1 MSKVTVKKNSKKLSR
16 SNDNKNLDIKIKE
29 VKYQKHDDLLGSY
42 LTLEFSGSDI
52 NTKFVNTL
60 RRVSMDDIPIYGFPA
75 ELINIEA
82 NTTIFNNDYMRLRL
96 SQLPIFSVDSELDY
110 LERKYE
116 NTNINFNDITFV
128 KYEKHKLIEVYI
140 NAYNNT
146 PENMNI
152 TTNDINYLEDGEPVE
167 KYSKKYPIL
176 LVQLRPNETFKAH
189 MKAGLSNGMRS
200 NIFAASSNCYYDE
213 EEDGKIKLTIESQ
226 GQINEYKIL
235 EKSCK
240 YILKKLEDFKE
251 NFEEKLKQ
259 SKEYEKNSTL
269 LFEFENEDHTMGEIL
284 NTVFQDNPKVLF
296 SGLSKISSLE
306 RKIRIKIASEDS
318 TNPLVYMI
326 DSVDYLTKVYNQMLK
341 ELEE

>member
-16 SNDNKNLDIKIKE
+16 SNDSKNLDIKIKE
-29 VKYQKHDDLLGSY
+29 IKYQKHDDLLGSY

-52 NTKFVNTL
+52 NTKFVNAL

-96 SQLPIFSVDSELDY
+96 SQLPIFDVDSDLDY

-116 NTNINFNDITFV
+116 NAGLNLNDINYV
-128 KYEKHKLIEVYI
+128 KYEKQKLIEVYI
-140 NAYNNT
+140 NSYNNT

-200 NIFAASSNCYYDE
+200 NIFAAASNCYYDD
-213 EEDGKIKLTIESQ
+213 EDGKILFTLESQ

-235 EKSCK
+235 EKSCR
-240 YILKKLEDFKE
+240 YILKKLDDFKE

-269 LFEFENEDHTMGEIL
+269 LFEFDNEDHTMGEIL

-296 SGLSKISSLE
+296 SGLSKMSPLE

-318 TNPLVYMI
+318 TNPLEYMI
-326 DSVDYLTKVYNQMLK
+326 ESVQYLVNVYNQILK
-341 ELEE
+341 ELKK

>member
-16 SNDNKNLDIKIKE
+16 SNDSKNLDIKIKE
-29 VKYQKHDDLLGSY
+29 IKYQKHDDLLGSY

-52 NTKFVNTL
+52 NTKFVNAL

-96 SQLPIFSVDSELDY
+96 SQLPIFDVDSDLDY

-116 NTNINFNDITFV
+116 NAGLNLNDINYV
-128 KYEKHKLIEVYI
+128 KYEKQKLIEVYI
-140 NAYNNT
+140 NSYNNT
-146 PENMNI
+146 PENINI

-200 NIFAASSNCYYDE
+200 NIFAAASNCYYDD
-213 EEDGKIKLTIESQ
+213 EDGKILFTLESQ

-235 EKSCK
+235 EKSCR
-240 YILKKLEDFKE
+240 YILKKLDDFKE

-269 LFEFENEDHTMGEIL
+269 LFEFDNEDHTMGEIL

-296 SGLSKISSLE
+296 SGLSKMSPLE

-318 TNPLVYMI
+318 TNPLEYMI
-326 DSVDYLTKVYNQMLK
+326 ESVQYLVNVYNQILK
-341 ELEE
+341 ELKK

>member
-16 SNDNKNLDIKIKE
+16 SNDSKNLDIKIKE
-29 VKYQKHDDLLGSY
+29 IKYQKHDDLLGSY

-52 NTKFVNTL
+52 NTKFVNAL

-96 SQLPIFSVDSELDY
+96 SQLPIFDVDSNLDY

-116 NTNINFNDITFV
+116 NTGLNFNDINYV
-128 KYEKHKLIEVYI
+128 KYEKQKLIEVYI
-140 NAYNNT
+140 NSYNNT

-200 NIFAASSNCYYDE
+200 NIFASASNCYYDE
-213 EEDGKIKLTIESQ
+213 EDGKILFTLESQ
-226 GQINEYKIL
+226 GQLNEYKIL
-235 EKSCK
+235 EKSCR
-240 YILKKLEDFKE
+240 YILKKLDDFKE

-269 LFEFENEDHTMGEIL
+269 LFEFDNEDHTMGEIL
-284 NTVFQDNPKVLF
+284 NTVFQDNPKILF
-296 SGLSKISSLE
+296 SGLSKMSPLE

-318 TNPLVYMI
+318 TNPLEYMI
-326 DSVDYLTKVYNQMLK
+326 DSVQYLVNVYNQILK
-341 ELEE
+341 EVKK